1 MSDMRI
7 PKLAYLPLVLLLA
20 AMTLSG
26 CRQLVKEVF
35 KTPRVELREV
45 ALDSD
50 PASRS
55 KSPWRFMLTLAV
67 DNPNP
72 YPLDVARFAYTGM
85 IGQDVVAEGDQ
96 AVGIHIEPSGITT
109 VKVPVAL
116 NPGAFESAAR
126 QVLTQKSLS
135 WEFNGSVG
143 LRAPM
148 IGVVP
153 VPFSKTGSFDL
164 FYILKR
170 MGIGLN

>member
-1 MSDMRI
+1 MRI
-7 PKLAYLPLVLLLA
+7 PKPSYLPLILLLA
-20 AMTLSG
+20 VLPLSG

-35 KTPRVELREV
+35 KTPKVSLREV

-50 PASRS
+50 PAKAS
-55 KSPWRFMLTLAV
+55 KSPVRFMLTLDV

-85 IGQDVVAEGDQ
+85 IGRDVVAEGDQ
-96 AVGIHIEPSGITT
+96 AAGIRIEPSGVTT
-109 VKVPVAL
+109 VRVPVAL

-148 IGVVP
+148 MGVVP
-153 VPFSKTGSFDL
+153 VPFSKTGTFDL
-164 FYILKR
+164 YYILKR